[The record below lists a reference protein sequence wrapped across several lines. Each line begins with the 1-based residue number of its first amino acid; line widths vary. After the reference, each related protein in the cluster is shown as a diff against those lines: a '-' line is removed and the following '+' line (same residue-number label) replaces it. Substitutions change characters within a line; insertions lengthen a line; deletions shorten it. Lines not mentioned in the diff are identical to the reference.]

1 MDWQSVSRI
10 TILLT
15 IIVFSLLSIHVTAD
29 EVQKTCPMDSKLP
42 GPQENEQLIRVTE
55 SKLRLLDKII
65 HNSST
70 AQRIENSKNEEAIEL
85 LKISRQYF
93 MESKELFDQGCIKA
107 SEEKLN
113 NGLQTIETASHKVVD
128 SQRLDK
134 AARKKYELL
143 WEQAASL
150 REAYDLIIKEKD
162 NVSVNILDENSLEK
176 LLHSSTKLAQQGNY
190 KEANNTMLKATN
202 MLEISLTIVR
212 DKETLIHEL
221 EFGSIEEEYAYMLET
236 NNSYTKLLKL
246 VMGNQN
252 TSDSKH
258 ASMAKLVERNKE
270 LRAAADVHISEGDME
285 AALANLENG
294 TGNLIRALR
303 FAGIGL

>member
-1 MDWQSVSRI
+1 M
-10 TILLT
+10 
-15 IIVFSLLSIHVTAD
+15 
-29 EVQKTCPMDSKLP
+29 
-42 GPQENEQLIRVTE
+42 
-55 SKLRLLDKII
+55 
-65 HNSST
+65 
-70 AQRIENSKNEEAIEL
+70 
-85 LKISRQYF
+85 
-93 MESKELFDQGCIKA
+93 
-107 SEEKLN
+107 
-113 NGLQTIETASHKVVD
+113 
-128 SQRLDK
+128 
-134 AARKKYELL
+134 
-143 WEQAASL
+143 
-150 REAYDLIIKEKD
+150 
-162 NVSVNILDENSLEK
+162 
-176 LLHSSTKLAQQGNY
+176 HSSAKLAKQGNY
-190 KEANNTMLKATN
+190 NEANNTMLKATN